1 MTDLYK
7 KINELDAKYGYD
19 FEGELY
25 EHLKNKFP
33 KEYKLTVEAKKK
45 DEPDEDPE
53 TFAPG
58 RMVEHMGDRVEE
70 FYTEYE
76 AIMKKLN
83 GE

>member
-25 EHLKNKFP
+25 KHLKNKFP

-45 DEPDEDPE
+45 KNQ
-53 TFAPG
+53 
-58 RMVEHMGDRVEE
+58 MKIQKHLHQVEW
-70 FYTEYE
+70 
-76 AIMKKLN
+76 
-83 GE
+83 